1 MDEKEAYIQKWHAK
15 FDQLSEE
22 IDKFRTKAE
31 EAETDRQTALLR
43 QVEELQAKRKEIKK
57 IVEDLRAAGEE
68 EWEDLKSDID
78 SAWDSL
84 EDALN
89 KAESR
94 CQ

>member
-1 MDEKEAYIQKWHAK
+1 MNEKEAYIQKWHTK
-15 FDQLSEE
+15 FDQLSKE
-22 IDKFRTKAE
+22 IDKFMAKAE
-31 EAETDRQTALLR
+31 EAERQTEFQR
-43 QVEELQAKRKEIKK
+43 QVEGLQAKRKEIEK

-68 EWEDLKSDID
+68 EWADLKSEID

-89 KAESR
+89 RAESR

>member
-1 MDEKEAYIQKWHAK
+1 MNEKEAYIQKWHAK

-22 IDKFRTKAE
+22 IDKFMAKAE
-31 EAETDRQTALLR
+31 EAERQTEFQR
-43 QVEELQAKRKEIKK
+43 QVEELQAKRKEIEK
-57 IVEDLRAAGEE
+57 IVADLRAAGEE
-68 EWEDLKSDID
+68 EWTDLKSEID

-89 KAESR
+89 RAESR